1 MTWLIYGAL
10 AYAVYRLAT
19 GSKSSTQIAKGAKRA
34 KRSKSRPGR
43 AASEPHAVLG
53 VSADASA
60 AEIRRAY
67 QERIH
72 AYHPDR
78 VAHAAPELQ
87 RLAEER
93 TKQINAAYAALQRDR
108 NLP

>member
-1 MTWLIYGAL
+1 VSWLIYGAL
-10 AYAVYRLAT
+10 AFAVYKLAT
-19 GSKSSTQIAKGAKRA
+19 SSSKPATGRKKKSGAKARRA
-34 KRSKSRPGR
+34 SGDDPYV
-43 AASEPHAVLG
+43 VLG
-53 VSADASA
+53 VSPEASA

-78 VAHAAPELQ
+78 VASAAPELRQ
-87 RLAEER
+87 LAEER
-93 TKQINAAYAALQRDR
+93 TKQLNAAYAKLAAGR